1 MSMLSTVRI
10 AGVVVLQM
18 MRRRE
23 SIGVASPPGVG
34 QRPSRLSVPRARV
47 ERVRQTRTAPI
58 APVKLIRLRVRSPV
72 STSPSPSP
80 LAWLQQRLYLN
91 RQVYFCWYWRSA
103 DCRLHEP
110 AAAAIR
116 FQCREISS

>member
-34 QRPSRLSVPRARV
+34 QRPNRLSVARAKV
-47 ERVRQTRTAPI
+47 EGSATGTAPI
-58 APVKLIRLRVRSPV
+58 APVKLIMLRFRSPV
-72 STSPSPSP
+72 PTSPSPSP

-91 RQVYFCWYWRSA
+91 RQVYFCWCWRSA